1 VIERPSSDER
11 PVRVVIVDDHPIMRE
26 GTRSCLEQARGI
38 EVVGTAGEG
47 AKVLWLIAERHPDV
61 LLLDLHLP
69 DMSGVEVARQVHSAF
84 PEVAILVLTGH
95 DEAGYVRALLQMG
108 IRGYLRKTVRGEE
121 IVAAVRSVAS
131 GKQILISESLP
142 DAVEIGPGTLTSREL
157 QILRLLAAGQ
167 RNSEIATELGVT
179 VKTVEYHITHVL
191 AKLGVR
197 SRAEAVRQAQQRGIL
212 LPGERLDKRW

>member
-1 VIERPSSDER
+1 
-11 PVRVVIVDDHPIMRE
+11 
-26 GTRSCLEQARGI
+26 
-38 EVVGTAGEG
+38 
-47 AKVLWLIAERHPDV
+47 
-61 LLLDLHLP
+61 
-69 DMSGVEVARQVHSAF
+69 
-84 PEVAILVLTGH
+84 
-95 DEAGYVRALLQMG
+95 
-108 IRGYLRKTVRGEE
+108 GEE